1 MFRRLLIANRGEI
14 ALRILRACRELG
26 IETVVVYS
34 EADRDAAYLRL
45 ANETI
50 CVGPSVAR
58 RSYLDVPS
66 IISAAEIADVEAIHP
81 GYGFLAE
88 NAHFA
93 EVCRSCNI
101 RFVGPSPEAIAAV
114 GNKVRAK
121 EIARAVGAPV
131 IPGSE
136 GKVESEEEALAIA
149 RGIGYPVILKAAAGG
164 GGRGMRIAH
173 NDFSLVNGFHAARS
187 EAEAAFRDPS
197 LYLEK
202 YVERPRH
209 VEIQI
214 LADERGTIVHLGE
227 RDCTLQR
234 RHQKLV
240 EEAPSPA
247 VDPELRARMG
257 AAAIAIAKAA
267 KYSNAGT
274 IEFLVDGEGDFYF
287 MEVNARIQVEHPVTE
302 AVTGLDLVQLQIRI
316 AAGEPLGFRQGDVS
330 IRGHAIEAR
339 VNAEDP
345 LQNFAPSPG
354 RIQHF
359 IPPGGPGVRLDTHV
373 HAGAEIPSQYDSL
386 VAKLIVHRADRRTA
400 IATMRRALDEFVV
413 EGIRTTLPLHQRL
426 FAHPDFMRAEIDTG
440 FVERLLGT
448 EGPRGS

>member
-1 MFRRLLIANRGEI
+1 LFRRLLIANRGEI

>member
-45 ANETI
+45 AGETI
-50 CVGPSVAR
+50 CVGPAPAR

-114 GNKVRAK
+114 GDKVRAK
-121 EIARAVGAPV
+121 EIARAVGVPV
-131 IPGSE
+131 IPGSA
-136 GKVESEEEALAIA
+136 GKIASEEEALATA
-149 RGIGYPVILKAAAGG
+149 REIGYPVILKAAAGG

-173 NDFSLVNGFHAARS
+173 NDFSHVNGFHAARA
-187 EAEAAFRDPS
+187 EAEAAFRDSS

-214 LADERGTIVHLGE
+214 LADEKGTILHLGE

-267 KYSNAGT
+267 KYTNAGT
-274 IEFLVDGEGDFYF
+274 VEFLLDPSGDFYF

-302 AVTGLDLVQLQIRI
+302 AVTGLDLVQSQIRI
-316 AAGEPLGFRQGDVS
+316 AAGEPLGFRQGDVQ

-345 LQNFAPSPG
+345 LENFAPSPG
-354 RIQHF
+354 RIRHF
-359 IPPGGPGVRLDTHV
+359 IPPGGPGVRLDTHA
-373 HAGAEIPSQYDSL
+373 HAGAEIPPHYDSL
-386 VAKLIVHRADRRTA
+386 VAKLVVHRADRRSA
-400 IATMRRALDEFVV
+400 ISTMRRALEEFVI

-426 FAHPDFMRAEIDTG
+426 FAHPDFLRGEVDTG
-440 FVERLLGT
+440 FVERMLGS
-448 EGPRGS
+448 RGS